1 MARCH
6 LFFVLLRLVIIDSLV
21 LLGHGYSIL
30 ASAFSTSLCP
40 SSVCL
45 KCPFA
50 YLLDR
55 YLSLE
60 SRGWPPQLVYIK
72 VTQTFFSSKIAQVWN
87 EGVGV
92 SLGPS
97 SFQPSESGPP
107 WLIYAHR
114 DTTRFTERTEMHTT
128 GSLKIDAACQALSH
142 VLGHHS
148 FDTTEDTMTSTAA
161 RLLTFIDNP
170 YSGLLRAHS
179 LQRLI
184 YLKICDLYPN
194 LFLVSA
200 KEFPKIKCR
209 FCFSN
214 TDQAL
219 CMC

>member
-6 LFFVLLRLVIIDSLV
+6 LFFVLLLLVIIDPLV
-21 LLGHGYSIL
+21 FLGHGYSIL

-60 SRGWPPQLVYIK
+60 NRGWPPQLVY
-72 VTQTFFSSKIAQVWN
+72 TDLFFFKQDST
-87 EGVGV
+87 
-92 SLGPS
+92 SLELRRGCLFGAIFIPAIRVRTT
-97 SFQPSESGPP
+97 

-114 DTTRFTERTEMHTT
+114 DTTRFMERTEMHTI

-161 RLLTFIDNP
+161 RLLPLIDNP
-170 YSGLLRAHS
+170 YSGLLRTHS

-194 LFLVSA
+194 LFLISA

-214 TDQAL
+214 YVLRQRK
-219 CMC
+219 